1 MTVATPTLAKPM
13 INPLN
18 HPVCLSYPLRLV
30 STSWAEHIPFGM
42 FLVEL
47 LRPNTVVELGTFSG
61 VSYCAFC
68 QAVKELELDTRCYA
82 VDTWK
87 GDTHTGFYGP
97 EVLKNLRNHHDP
109 LYSGFSTLVES
120 TFDEAVRYFAD
131 GTIDLLHIDG
141 YHTYEVVKHDFDNWL
156 PKMSDRG
163 VVLFH
168 DINV

>member
-1 MTVATPTLAKPM
+1 
-13 INPLN
+13 
-18 HPVCLSYPLRLV
+18 
-30 STSWAEHIPFGM
+30 M

-168 DINV
+168 DINVRENNFGVWRLWEELKLRYEHLEFINEHGLGLLVVGAS